1 MKVKDFITGLFILL
15 AVGAMLTSCKKE
27 VEDCNCGTV
36 IDSRKSDVYVH
47 IDITIE
53 DIKKTSNYIYD
64 IIYETGIKS
73 GNRNTRQSER
83 FAPIFFFNF

>member
-1 MKVKDFITGLFILL
+1 MKVKDFSTGLFILL

-53 DIKKTSNYIYD
+53 D
-64 IIYETGIKS
+64 ECS
-73 GNRNTRQSER
+73 GNEFKVTTPRSTSGKYPRGSYYCNK
-83 FAPIFFFNF
+83 